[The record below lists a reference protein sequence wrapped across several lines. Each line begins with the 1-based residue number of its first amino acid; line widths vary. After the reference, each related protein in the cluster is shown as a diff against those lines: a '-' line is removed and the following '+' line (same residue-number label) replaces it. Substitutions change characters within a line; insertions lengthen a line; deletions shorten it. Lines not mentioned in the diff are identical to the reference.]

1 MTAIVSFFLLVGCL
15 IIFSAAL
22 GIVRFPTFYMRIH
35 AVSQAPSLG
44 VICIIF
50 AAVLF
55 FSITGYGFAGR
66 AFLVFLFLYFT
77 SALGTHMISKSFY
90 HRYLEEEPLNSTP
103 VAGSVEEN
111 YSSKEG

>member
-1 MTAIVSFFLLVGCL
+1 MTVIVSFFLLAGCL
-15 IIFSAAL
+15 IVFSSAL
-22 GIVRFPTFYMRIH
+22 GLVRFSTFFIRIH

-55 FSITGYGFAGR
+55 FQATGYGFAGR

-77 SALGTHMISKSFY
+77 SALGTHILSKSFY
-90 HRYLEEEPLNSTP
+90 HHYLEKVPLNITSVTDPAECSST
-103 VAGSVEEN
+103 
-111 YSSKEG
+111 KEG

>member
-1 MTAIVSFFLLVGCL
+1 MTVIVSFFLLAGCL
-15 IIFSAAL
+15 IVFSAAL
-22 GIVRFPTFYMRIH
+22 GIVRFPTFYIRIH

-55 FSITGYGFAGR
+55 FSITGVGFAGR

-90 HRYLEEEPLNSTP
+90 HRYLEDVPLNSTSVVDP
-103 VAGSVEEN
+103 VECSKPT
-111 YSSKEG
+111 KEG